1 MIVREII
8 DVDQS
13 LVEQIVALEQE
24 AFGIGGMN
32 HWFLVPFIRHGR
44 VFIACSSD
52 EVVGVCEYML
62 DFRCPNQAY
71 LFGFTIK
78 SNWRRQ
84 GVGELLLRET
94 CSQLK
99 RDGIRAV
106 SLTVHPNNLGA
117 RRLYEKMGFVQT
129 GFRQDE
135 YGPGED
141 RLEYVLE
148 LKNLK
153 ETML

>member
-44 VFIACSSD
+44 VFIACSND

-62 DFRCPNQAY
+62 DFRCPTKLICLA
-71 LFGFTIK
+71 
-78 SNWRRQ
+78 SR
-84 GVGELLLRET
+84 
-94 CSQLK
+94 S
-99 RDGIRAV
+99 
-106 SLTVHPNNLGA
+106 S
-117 RRLYEKMGFVQT
+117 QT
-129 GFRQDE
+129 GEGRE
-135 YGPGED
+135 
-141 RLEYVLE
+141 
-148 LKNLK
+148 
-153 ETML
+153 